1 MPRDRRPLLTMCG
14 ARDLHFDDC
23 QHEGGSQSERK
34 MEYAMHMG
42 PYSLLAIGHKPSE
55 WTTIVPGGIGD
66 TT

>member
-1 MPRDRRPLLTMCG
+1 
-14 ARDLHFDDC
+14 
-23 QHEGGSQSERK
+23 
-34 MEYAMHMG
+34 MHMG